1 MHLCRNACLAAA
13 LAALVGGCG
22 SKQVETATP
31 ASDEDAQPAPVFEPA
46 AIEVERTLPDSGHDP
61 DARSALLDVM
71 ADENARWIAALADRD
86 EAPGYYISYQ
96 VVEQR
101 SISLEAEGSSLLVDE
116 DETAR
121 ALDVEVRVGS
131 PELDNRHPLSDDRM
145 EAFNRLPRLGRAP
158 LQEDEDAMRRE
169 LWLETD
175 RRYRESALQLRNVKT
190 QRSMLAAEE
199 RSPDFSHEEPESFIQ
214 PIEELEVDVDAWR
227 DRIRACSARAKRG
240 VATRA
245 TCRADFKINT
255 TYFVNSEGSEL
266 QHGGKSARL
275 VVNAGV
281 KADDGMSLSRSAERY
296 ASTAAELADEEAIDE
311 MIDTVASE
319 LSALHGAPV
328 VDPFVGPAILDG
340 RAAAVF
346 MHEVFGHR
354 VEAHRQEHRV
364 SGQTF
369 ADKVGDRI
377 MPEWLSIYDDP
388 TIARLNGAF
397 LSGHYRFDDEGV
409 RAQRAEL
416 VEDGVLRGF
425 VQGRQPLEGFPRS
438 NGHGRKEPGHVTVSR
453 QGNLVVGAAKTMSR
467 EELEAQ
473 LIEEIERQGKPYG
486 MIFTDIAG
494 GMTNTTRLGPQSF
507 KVHPV
512 MAYRLY
518 PDGRRELVR
527 GVDIVGT
534 PLSALASIRAAGR
547 PLETFNGMCGAESGW
562 VPVSASSPSLL
573 LESLEVERSFTPA
586 HRPPVLSPPSN

>member
-1 MHLCRNACLAAA
+1 MHLCRNAWLAAA
-13 LAALVGGCG
+13 MAVVAAACG
-22 SKQVETATP
+22 SRQADTAAPGVDRDAPDDALPNEPVVIDLERVE
-31 ASDEDAQPAPVFEPA
+31 
-46 AIEVERTLPDSGHDP
+46 PDRDHDP
-61 DARSALLDVM
+61 SARSPLLDVM
-71 ADENARWIAALADRD
+71 GDENRRWMAALAERED
-86 EAPGYYISYQ
+86 EPAYYISYQ
-96 VVEQR
+96 LVEQR
-101 SISLEAEGSSLLVDE
+101 RISLEAEGSSLLVDE

-131 PELDNRHPLSDDRM
+131 PELDNRHPLADDRM
-145 EAFNRLPRLGRAP
+145 EAFNRLPRIGRAP
-158 LQEDEDAMRRE
+158 LQDDPAAMRRE

-175 RRYRESALQLRNVKT
+175 RRYREAALQLRNVRT
-190 QRSMLAAEE
+190 QRSILAAEE
-199 RSPDFSHEEPESFIQ
+199 RSPDFSHEEPETFIQ
-214 PIEELEVDVDAWR
+214 QVAELEIDRDDWR
-227 DRIRACSARAKRG
+227 ERIRACSARARRG

-245 TCRADFKINT
+245 TCRADFHVT
-255 TYFVNSEGSEL
+255 TMYFVSSEGSEL
-266 QHGGKSARL
+266 QHSATTAR
-275 VVNAGV
+275 VSVSVGV
-281 KADDGMSLSRSAERY
+281 KADDGMSLSRSADRY
-296 ASTAAELADEEAIDE
+296 AASATELASDEAIEEMIDKVAAELQE
-311 MIDTVASE
+311 
-319 LSALHGAPV
+319 LHGAPV
-328 VDPFVGPAILDG
+328 VDPYVGPAILDG

-354 VEAHRQEHRV
+354 IEAHRQEHRV

-388 TIARLNGAF
+388 TVARLNGQF
-397 LSGHYRFDDEGV
+397 LSGHYRYDDEGV

-416 VEDGVLRGF
+416 VQDGVLRGF
-425 VQGRQPLEGFPRS
+425 VQGRQPLAGFPRS
-438 NGHGRKEPGHVTVSR
+438 NGHGRKEPGHVAVSR
-453 QGNLVVGAAKTMSR
+453 QGNLIVEAARSVGR
-467 EELEAQ
+467 DELEAR
-473 LIEEIERQGKPYG
+473 LLREIARQGKPYG
-486 MIFTDIAG
+486 MVFTEIAG

-547 PLETFNGMCGAESGW
+547 PVETFNGMCGAESGW

-586 HRPPVLSPPSN
+586 HRPPVLSPPQ

>member
-1 MHLCRNACLAAA
+1 MQACRNTWLAVAIAA
-13 LAALVGGCG
+13 VVAGCG
-22 SKQVETATP
+22 SKQTQSEAP
-31 ASDEDAQPAPVFEPA
+31 GAEDPAPEELPAEPV
-46 AIEVERTLPDSGHDP
+46 AIELEQIEPNSGHDP
-61 DARSALLDVM
+61 SARSPLLDVM
-71 ADENARWIAALADRD
+71 VDENKRWIEALAKHGD
-86 EAPGYYISYQ
+86 EPAYYISYQ

-101 SISLEAEGSSLLVDE
+101 RISFEAEGSSLLTDE

-145 EAFNRLPRLGRAP
+145 EAFNRLPRIGRAP
-158 LQEDEDAMRRE
+158 LQDNGQALRRE

-175 RRYRESALQLRNVKT
+175 RRYREAALQLRNVKT
-190 QRSMLAAEE
+190 QRSILANED
-199 RSPDFSHEEPESFIQ
+199 RSADFSHEEPETFIQ
-214 PIEELEVDVDAWR
+214 AVADLEVDKDVWR
-227 DRIRACSARAKRG
+227 ERIRACSARARRG

-245 TCRADFKINT
+245 TSRADLQVET
-255 TYFVNSEGSEL
+255 VYFVSSEGSEL
-266 QHGGKSARL
+266 QHSGTSAR
-275 VVNAGV
+275 VAINVGV
-281 KADDGMSLSRSAERY
+281 KADDGMSLSRSAEHY
-296 ASTAAELADEEAIDE
+296 AATADELGSDEQIDAMIDRVTAELE
-311 MIDTVASE
+311 
-319 LSALHGAPV
+319 ALHAAPV

-354 VEAHRQEHRV
+354 AEAHRQEHRV

-369 ADKVGDRI
+369 ADKIGDRI
-377 MPEWLSIYDDP
+377 MPDWLSIYDDP
-388 TIARLNGAF
+388 TIFRLNGGF

-409 RAQRAEL
+409 RAQRAQL

-425 VQGRQPLEGFPRS
+425 VQGRQPLESFPRS

-453 QGNLVVGAAKTMSR
+453 QGNLVVSASRSVPR
-467 EELEAQ
+467 EELESR
-473 LIEEIERQGKPYG
+473 LLREVERQGKPYG
-486 MIFTDIAG
+486 MIFTEIAG

-547 PLETFNGMCGAESGW
+547 PVETFNGMCGAESGW

-586 HRPPVLSPPSN
+586 HRPPVLSPPQ